1 MAKSEKQKLKLLY
14 IIQCLMEKTD
24 EEHAVTTQEII
35 DYLALQGITAER
47 KSIYTDIDLL
57 TDFGMDIINIVYT
70 AVTICHYFYSFPFH
84 ALIPKGNC
92 PFVFPMLS
100 YYCSKSN
107 MIQRRFIMCQNIPN
121 DPVMLL
127 SFVNTQ
133 LRDYF
138 TTLDL
143 FCENFNVD
151 RSELEEKLK
160 SIDYEYNAA
169 TNQFV

>member
-1 MAKSEKQKLKLLY
+1 
-14 IIQCLMEKTD
+14 
-24 EEHAVTTQEII
+24 
-35 DYLALQGITAER
+35 
-47 KSIYTDIDLL
+47 
-57 TDFGMDIINIVYT
+57 
-70 AVTICHYFYSFPFH
+70 
-84 ALIPKGNC
+84 
-92 PFVFPMLS
+92 
-100 YYCSKSN
+100 
-107 MIQRRFIMCQNIPN
+107 MIQRRFIMYQNIPN

-151 RSELEEKLK
+151 RSELEAKLI
-160 SIDYEYNAA
+160 SIDYEYSAA

>member
-1 MAKSEKQKLKLLY
+1 
-14 IIQCLMEKTD
+14 MEYTF
-24 EEHAVTTQEII
+24 AQYQESAQ
-35 DYLALQGITAER
+35 ALRDRLG
-47 KSIYTDIDLL
+47 
-57 TDFGMDIINIVYT
+57 
-70 AVTICHYFYSFPFH
+70 CHYFYSFPIH
-84 ALIPKGNC
+84 DLIPKGNC

>member
-1 MAKSEKQKLKLLY
+1 
-14 IIQCLMEKTD
+14 
-24 EEHAVTTQEII
+24 
-35 DYLALQGITAER
+35 
-47 KSIYTDIDLL
+47 
-57 TDFGMDIINIVYT
+57 
-70 AVTICHYFYSFPFH
+70 
-84 ALIPKGNC
+84 
-92 PFVFPMLS
+92 
-100 YYCSKSN
+100 
-107 MIQRRFIMCQNIPN
+107 MIQRRFIMYQNIPN

-160 SIDYEYNAA
+160 SINYEYNTA